1 MVINAA
7 PARPLDSRLLMLVDI
22 LIVNEAELL
31 AVTGH
36 DRDRD
41 RDANVTEELLLDSPL
56 LDTIPAVVVTL
67 GNRGCIARVGRE
79 IFSQKAFTV
88 STVDTAGAGDTFCGV
103 LVSALARSF
112 TWPDALRRASAAA
125 ALAVTKPGAQA
136 GIPSLIEVDE
146 LLQTKLDN

>member
-7 PARPLDSRLLMLVDI
+7 PARPLDCRLLMLVDI

-67 GNRGCIARVGRE
+67 GNRGALQELGGKFSLKRLLRSPLSTLRE
-79 IFSQKAFTV
+79 LVTRFVVFL
-88 STVDTAGAGDTFCGV
+88 FRPWLGV
-103 LVSALARSF
+103 L
-112 TWPDALRRASAAA
+112 
-125 ALAVTKPGAQA
+125 PG
-136 GIPSLIEVDE
+136 PMR
-146 LLQTKLDN
+146 